1 MPVNDSDLELIHAY
15 LDGELPTAECEGL
28 WRRLASER
36 ELKTELDQLRA
47 DSSLRSMAWN
57 SLEPDDR
64 TMVRL
69 EANIMR
75 ATRRE
80 DIMGWAF
87 NGLRIVASAAALI
100 LFGFTVG
107 WLGRDRMYA
116 TPISG
121 MASGGSQQVVPASAG
136 TMNMTSPQ
144 YNVEMLDGNG
154 KIVKIFTAHS
164 EAEAMQFL
172 QELKSHSAMQNS
184 GDASGGSGPDKF

>member
-1 MPVNDSDLELIHAY
+1 MPVNDSDLELLHAY

-75 ATRRE
+75 ATSAKTSW
-80 DIMGWAF
+80 GGPSTGFASS
-87 NGLRIVASAAALI
+87 LRP
-100 LFGFTVG
+100 
-107 WLGRDRMYA
+107 R
-116 TPISG
+116 P
-121 MASGGSQQVVPASAG
+121 
-136 TMNMTSPQ
+136 
-144 YNVEMLDGNG
+144 
-154 KIVKIFTAHS
+154 
-164 EAEAMQFL
+164 
-172 QELKSHSAMQNS
+172 
-184 GDASGGSGPDKF
+184 